1 MKRRLEYLPA
11 KAVCVPGCPP
21 VDISEFLPIVDHPHF
36 QKLRGRK
43 QLGIN
48 YLVFPGAVHT
58 RFEHTI
64 GVLGITRR
72 FCSLYGVDSGTTRLV
87 CAFALL
93 HDVGHGPFSHQIE
106 PILETHHHHRGLD
119 LLPDFDQALNQCGID
134 PGAMRAMF
142 SKQNYWYK
150 FVSDRNFGT
159 DKLDYLMRDALH
171 IGFSGSPD
179 IDKLSLYAAFD
190 SRGWAIEEKFLEDV
204 KRIQK
209 FYSYLHQHGYLNK
222 TALSMQRVFQ
232 RAIQEALVDNVLQP
246 EAVWDMED
254 WELTAALNQT
264 NHPVISEL
272 MNRLRG
278 RGFHRSVYV
287 IKPYGYAYVER
298 RSAKKLTVREWS
310 RDRLRRFTDTY
321 ADIRRVLDLENQLAA
336 ALNFPKGAILLA
348 AMPYFEKLV
357 PQDIRMFSQ
366 SEGTEYS
373 LFDNDQNHFRSLQ
386 GDYLQTFAIRLIVPP
401 ELREKAHQK
410 AGVITDLLNSASPS
424 ATPKEQTT
432 LFSF

>member
-1 MKRRLEYLPA
+1 MKHRLDYLPA

-21 VDISEFLPIVDHPHF
+21 VDISEFLPVVDHPHF

-43 QLGIN
+43 QLGVN

-58 RFEHTI
+58 RFEHTM

-72 FCSLYGVDSGTTRLV
+72 FCSLYGVDSDTTRLV
-87 CAFALL
+87 CAYALL
-93 HDVGHGPFSHQIE
+93 HDIGHGPFSHQIE
-106 PILETHHHHRGLD
+106 PILKTTHHDRGMA
-119 LLPDFDQALNQCGID
+119 LLPDFDHALSQCGVD

-142 SKQNYWYK
+142 KRQNVWHK

-159 DKLDYLMRDALH
+159 DKLDYLRRDALH
-171 IGFSGSPD
+171 IGFSGAPD

-190 SRGWAIEEKFLEDV
+190 NRGWAIEEKFLEDV

-222 TALSMQRVFQ
+222 TALSIQRVFQ
-232 RAIQEALVDNVLQP
+232 RAIQEALADDVARP
-246 EAVWDMED
+246 EAVWNMED
-254 WELTAALNQT
+254 WELTASLNQT
-264 NHPVISEL
+264 RHPVIADL
-272 MNRLRG
+272 MSRLRG

-298 RSAKKLTVREWS
+298 RSAKNITVREWS
-310 RDRLRRFTDTY
+310 RDRLRRFSDTY
-321 ADIRRVLDLENQLAA
+321 ADVRGILELENHLAA
-336 ALNFPKGAILLA
+336 ALQIPKGAILLA

-386 GDYLQTFAIRLIVPP
+386 GDYLQTFAIRLIVLP
-401 ELREKAHQK
+401 ELRQSIHQK
-410 AGVITDLLNSASPS
+410 ASAITDVLNAAIPPS
-424 ATPKEQTT
+424 NPKEQTT
-432 LFSF
+432 LFSL

>member
-1 MKRRLEYLPA
+1 MNRRLDYLPA

-21 VDISEFLPIVDHPHF
+21 VDISEFLPIVDHPQF

-58 RFEHTI
+58 RFEHTM

-72 FCSLYGVDSGTTRLV
+72 FCSLYGVDSDTTRLV
-87 CAFALL
+87 CAYALL

-106 PILETHHHHRGLD
+106 PILASDHHQRGLA
-119 LLPDFDQALNQCGID
+119 LLPDFDSALTQCGID
-134 PGAMRAMF
+134 PKAMRAIF
-142 SKQNYWYK
+142 REKNPWHQ

-159 DKLDYLMRDALH
+159 DKLDYLRRDALH

-179 IDKLSLYAAFD
+179 IDKLAIYAAFD
-190 SRGWAIEEKFLEDV
+190 KHGWAIEEKFLEDV

-222 TALSMQRVFQ
+222 TALSVQRVFQ
-232 RAIQEALVDNVLQP
+232 RAIQEALVDGVLQSK
-246 EAVWDMED
+246 AVWAMED
-254 WELTAALNQT
+254 WELTASLNQT
-264 NHPVISEL
+264 THPLISEL

-278 RGFHRSVYV
+278 RGFHRSFYV

-298 RSAKKLTVREWS
+298 RSAKNLIVREWS
-310 RDRLRRFTDTY
+310 RDRLRRFTDTF
-321 ADIRRVLDLENQLAA
+321 ADIRNVLKMEDQLAA
-336 ALNFPKGAILLA
+336 ALGFPKGAILLA

-357 PQDIRMFSQ
+357 PRDIRMFSQ

-373 LFDNDQNHFRSLQ
+373 LFDNDQNHFRSLL
-386 GDYLQTFAIRLIVPP
+386 GDYLQTFAIRFIVLP
-401 ELREKAHQK
+401 ELRQTAHQK
-410 AGVITDLLNSASPS
+410 AGMVTELLNAAVP
-424 ATPKEQTT
+424 ATPPKEQDC
-432 LFSF
+432 LFSL